1 MVELLLA
8 IRDRTPA
15 EEPPPDPPREEHAAA
30 EKNSV
35 EKPWRERPQRE
46 KPPLQEVLRQ
56 APAVIVEQVEAWIQL
71 DIARTERAAALGQ
84 ANRQIDKSMT
94 QVRRI
99 AADFARQMQNAPKP
113 WTQTADQFLQQI
125 ELTAQSTTLAQRRAE
140 FVESVRTGDRVSVTP
155 FKRSGIVQRIRRKRR
170 IMTVLLDGKQI
181 EVPFTQI
188 IEPPED

>member
-71 DIARTERAAALGQ
+71 DIARTSVYLVATRLTWEIPCDGIVTIHLA
-84 ANRQIDKSMT
+84 
-94 QVRRI
+94 VRRSRTSGRHRPQCVTYVSGLERYPC
-99 AADFARQMQNAPKP
+99 ARLH
-113 WTQTADQFLQQI
+113 TASPLSGSGCWRFR
-125 ELTAQSTTLAQRRAE
+125 SSSGTTSRRRAFSWSNDCLAMAE
-140 FVESVRTGDRVSVTP
+140 IQADCGRRHNA
-155 FKRSGIVQRIRRKRR
+155 GILNR
-170 IMTVLLDGKQI
+170 
-181 EVPFTQI
+181 
-188 IEPPED
+188 